1 MHKNTKIILVV
12 LVVIVLFFGVW
23 WFCMRKKTENFSNIG
38 AVDNVGSLDS
48 QYEVLPSAEDSVPTA
63 NYADMVDTGD
73 HIEILSPNE
82 TANDINPLERLDRV
96 RTRDLLPRTAASV
109 TPYNV
114 DVADATSYSFAVNV
128 PRVQLKNRLYSMA
141 DPFRGD
147 IPIKYNPN
155 VALIAKSSYS
165 RDSQRLDGFFSDAF
179 SQLYNRSTGR
189 SYHNLPLMVSTG
201 GTHMDS
207 SM

>member
-1 MHKNTKIILVV
+1 MQKNTKIILVV
-12 LVVIVLFFGVW
+12 LVVIVLFLGVW
-23 WFCMRKKTENFSNIG
+23 WFCFRSKKESYSNIG

-128 PRVQLKNRLYSMA
+128 PRVSLKNRLYSMA
-141 DPFRGD
+141 DPYRGD

-155 VALIAKSSYS
+155 VALIAKSSYDRS
-165 RDSQRLDGFFSDAF
+165 SQRLDGMFSDAF
-179 SQLYNRSTGR
+179 TQLYNKTTGR
-189 SYHNLPLMVSTG
+189 AFKSMPLMVSTG
-201 GTHMDS
+201 GTHLDAVM
-207 SM
+207 